1 MSAAVKVQRNFYLN
15 LLQPG
20 AWLQIQDCNAA
31 DKLPIKLFTTQTDVV
46 ATMHKINEGGFIDVQ
61 KKSGRED

>member
-31 DKLPIKLFTTQTDVV
+31 DKLPIKLFTTQTD
-46 ATMHKINEGGFIDVQ
+46 ATMHKIKEGGFIDVH